1 MSFLGKFDP
10 LGYFIHLPDVEK
22 GDVAEAFSH
31 SENLQI
37 DRRDT
42 ALVRQLATL
51 FHEYAHFV
59 HVSSTPFGHFW
70 TRSLCAQGGFARLTI
85 RALVAEDQNLRIAL
99 PISAHHEDR
108 TEQSTVLRGI
118 VIGWKMIDSLVT
130 SLISDFSSPLGAKLA
145 ELNKAF
151 GLVLDYGY
159 TDRGLP
165 RHRAAHVPTIT
176 TNLEAGSL
184 TLPESELKTDTLS
197 TVNLLEVHAQMME
210 SIFVRQYGTPEDFG
224 DVERRSD
231 AAGHSKVLQM
241 MGHLH
246 HQVIEYSDS
255 LISTTMA
262 LIDLALFAPLDPIW
276 SAEWSRHLLWEDI
289 HPAYR
294 FIQSARLTAE
304 IGLLESDQDFES
316 FQNKISELLGWPT
329 PRKIMSDLLPILA
342 KSASVYDRFACE
354 CFRIRLQNP
363 NAFSFPIPQSRVPI
377 PLIIYK
383 DEAEWISLPFSL
395 DSDHVAP
402 LLTHYLGHEMANKLL
417 FSNSARLTAPASVLE
432 PDADRVLEEIFHLKP
447 GSLIQTH

>member
-1 MSFLGKFDP
+1 MSLLGKFDP
-10 LGYFIHLPDVEK
+10 LGYFIHLPDVDK
-22 GDVAEAFSH
+22 GDVARAFPH
-31 SENLQI
+31 SENLQV
-37 DRRDT
+37 DRGDT

-70 TRSLCAQGGFARLTI
+70 TRSLCAQGGLARLTI
-85 RALVAEDQNLRIAL
+85 RALVANDQNLRIAL
-99 PISAHHEDR
+99 PISAYHDNT

-130 SLISDFSSPLGAKLA
+130 SLISDFSSPLHAKLA
-145 ELNKAF
+145 ELDEAF
-151 GLVLDYGY
+151 GLVLAFGY

-165 RHRAAHVPTIT
+165 EQHAAHVPKIS

-184 TLPESELKTDTLS
+184 TLPEGELKLDTLS
-197 TVNLLEVHAQMME
+197 TVNLLEVHAEIME
-210 SIFVRQYGTPEDFG
+210 SMFVREYGTAEDFG
-224 DVERRSD
+224 DIERRSD

-241 MGHLH
+241 MGIVH

-255 LISTTMA
+255 LINTMMA

-294 FIQSARLTAE
+294 FVQAVRLTAE
-304 IGLLESDQDFES
+304 IGLLERDGDFES
-316 FQNKISELLGWPT
+316 FQKEICNRLGWPT
-329 PRKIMSDLLPILA
+329 PRKIMSDLLPVLA

-354 CFRIRLQNP
+354 CFRMRLENP
-363 NAFSFPIPQSRVPI
+363 NEFSFPIPQSRVPI

-383 DEAEWISLPFSL
+383 DEAEWISLPFAMGN
-395 DSDHVAP
+395 DHIAP
-402 LLTHYLGHEMANKLL
+402 LLTHYLGHEMANKML
-417 FSNSARLTAPASVLE
+417 FSNSARLPAPANVLE
-432 PDADRVLEEIFHLKP
+432 PDADRVLKEIFHLNP
-447 GSLIQTH
+447 ESLIQTH